1 MDGLDPTRNFKNDLL
16 CFLCHRKSQW
26 RFGFSQAGDPFALG
40 KRAVAAL
47 VRSRSARE
55 GFRRAGGQCQTFH
68 SHVDWL
74 AIVL

>member
-16 CFLCHRKSQW
+16 CFLSHRKSMAL
-26 RFGFSQAGDPFALG
+26 GFSQAGDPFALG

-55 GFRRAGGQCQTFH
+55 GFRRLVGDARHPHFTF
-68 SHVDWL
+68 SGLD
-74 AIVL
+74 